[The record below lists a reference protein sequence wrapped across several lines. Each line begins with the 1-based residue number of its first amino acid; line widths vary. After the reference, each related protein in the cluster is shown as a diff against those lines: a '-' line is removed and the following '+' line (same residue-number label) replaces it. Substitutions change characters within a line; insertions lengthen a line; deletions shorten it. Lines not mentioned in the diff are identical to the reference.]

1 MRAGILLLGLGL
13 HFGYLSAQD
22 CPPVAHIW
30 PGGTVS
36 AALDSGNCR
45 LGNGTPYAPYRLDL
59 PIRGQIQMDMTGDAG
74 LALILRDSSGARVD
88 SGTSIHRA
96 LEAGN
101 YTVLVIGRPVNGS
114 APGQT
119 GAYSVKTNFTA
130 EPGMLCSGFAN
141 IGLNQT
147 VAATFPSAGCT
158 APDGSPYEAYSV
170 TTWGAGTLTV
180 TATSS
185 DFTPVLT
192 VRGADGSALTPTDST
207 LNAALSADSEYVI
220 VVSSADLMG
229 AYQITTAF
237 TPADAETCRA
247 SKTLTDTLTDNA
259 AITTASCFVT
269 GLPGQGSMGG
279 SGDQSYY
286 NYYNLNVTTPGLVDL
301 SAVSA
306 DFTATLYLLDAAGNV
321 LAWNSG
327 AGVEHA
333 ADGYD
338 QNLAVTSGI
347 RIPLG
352 PGNYTVQLF
361 SDVPSGGNYSLHYVF
376 TPGPPQP
383 CSAAAMAPGDA
394 PTGQVSEAGCLTSIG
409 WGDLYTLTLPAAGT
423 LTLDLSSNEFDP
435 ALAIRDAQDNL
446 VVANVDVGGVT
457 NGVKGAHIT
466 ADLPAGAYTV
476 VAAANQ
482 GNGHYQLSSQFA
494 AHNIPDC
501 AYVQPLDI
509 NGGYIQRL
517 GPGSCR
523 GANGQPVD
531 YYQFTLPSGGVVA
544 AVMTSSEVDGYLTLL
559 DSSGK
564 PLRSDDNSYTGT
576 DPLIV
581 QFLPAGTYKLAARD
595 AGSTAGGLYE
605 VDVRTSSG
613 PRPPFCA
620 PKSTVPLGSTVT
632 GTIDFGG
639 CQYADATFADVYQI
653 NLTSDTTID
662 LRLNS
667 SDFDAYLV
675 ILDAK
680 GNVVDQDDDSGG
692 DTNAR
697 VTRLLGAGTYY
708 AVAKPF
714 GDYTAR
720 GNYSLFV
727 GQQ

>member
-1 MRAGILLLGLGL
+1 M
-13 HFGYLSAQD
+13 
-22 CPPVAHIW
+22 
-30 PGGTVS
+30 
-36 AALDSGNCR
+36 
-45 LGNGTPYAPYRLDL
+45 DL
-59 PIRGQIQMDMTGDAG
+59 TGDAG

-101 YTVLVIGRPVNGS
+101 YTVLVSGRLVNGS
-114 APGQT
+114 APGQA
-119 GAYSVKTNFTA
+119 GAYAVKTNFIA

-158 APDGSPYEAYSV
+158 APDGSPYEAYAV
-170 TTWGAGTLTV
+170 GTWGAGTLNVTV
-180 TATSS
+180 TSS
-185 DFTPVLT
+185 DFTPVMT
-192 VRGADGSALTPTDST
+192 VRGADGSALTPTDSM

-220 VVSSADLMG
+220 VVSSADLTG
-229 AYQITTAF
+229 AGQITPTAYQITTAF

-269 GLPGQGSMGG
+269 GLPSQGSMDG
-279 SGDQSYY
+279 SGDQSYF
-286 NYYNLNVTTPGLVDL
+286 NYYNLTVTKPGLVDL
-301 SAVSA
+301 SAVSG

-327 AGVEHA
+327 AGGL
-333 ADGYD
+333 DR
-338 QNLAVTSGI
+338 NLAVTSGI
-347 RIPLG
+347 RIPLS

-361 SDVPSGGNYSLHYVF
+361 SDVPSGGNYSFNYVF
-376 TPGPPQP
+376 TPGLPQP
-383 CSAAAMAPGDA
+383 CNAAPMAPGDA
-394 PTGQVSEAGCLTSIG
+394 PTGQISEAGCLTSIG
-409 WGDLYTLTLPAAGT
+409 WGDLYTLTLPATGT
-423 LTLDLSSNEFDP
+423 LTLDLGSNEFDP

-446 VVANVDVGGVT
+446 VVANVEVGGVT

-476 VAAANQ
+476 VAAADA

-494 AHNIPDC
+494 RHDIPDC
-501 AYVQPLDI
+501 TYVQPLDI

-531 YYQFTLPSGGVVA
+531 YYQFTLPADGVVA
-544 AVMTSSEVDGYLTLL
+544 AVMTSSQVDGYLTLL

-581 QFLPAGTYKLAARD
+581 QYLPAGTYKLAARD

-605 VDVRTSSG
+605 VDVRTSIG

-620 PKSTVPLGSTVT
+620 PKSTVPLGSTVN
-632 GTIDFGG
+632 GTIDFAG
-639 CQYADATFADVYQI
+639 CQYVDATFADVYQI

-714 GDYTAR
+714 GDYTAH
-720 GNYSLFV
+720 GSYSLIV